1 MERLLFDLK
10 FVLRSLARSPLFT
23 AVAVLSLALGI
34 GANSAI
40 FSLLDQVLLRSLP
53 VEDPQQLVSLDWDGD
68 FSGYQFGRHTFSY
81 PMYLGFRDGTADVF
95 SGVVARFTSAVDVG
109 WKGVAERADAELVS
123 GNYFGVLGVRSAIG
137 RPLTPQDDQARGTS
151 PYVVLSY
158 SYWQK
163 RFGGNPGILNETVD
177 VNSHPMTV
185 VGVLSPG
192 FRGTNAGRP
201 VDIFVPLAMK
211 NAVTPTWDLMDH
223 REACW
228 LNIMARLKPGVSRKQ
243 AQAATDVVY
252 RREQQLDIKLNPL
265 MRPQDAKDYM
275 KNKFMVVDAAK
286 GFSSIRDNFST
297 PLIVLMTMVGTL
309 LLIAC
314 GNVANLLVARA
325 AARQKEIAVRLS
337 VGASTMAII
346 RMVLVESLV
355 LSVAGGALALLVAS
369 WSGSLLLRA
378 LPF

>member
-1 MERLLFDLK
+1 MERLLFDFK
-10 FVLRSLARSPLFT
+10 FVLRSLARNPLFT

-68 FSGYQFGRHTFSY
+68 FSGYQFGKHTFSY
-81 PMYLGFRDGTADVF
+81 PIYLGFRDGTADVF
-95 SGVVARFTSAVDVG
+95 SGVVARYTSAVDIG

-137 RPLTPQDDQARGTS
+137 RPLSPQDDQARGAS

-158 SYWQK
+158 NYWQQ

-185 VGVLSPG
+185 VGVLSPQ

-201 VDIFVPLAMK
+201 ADIFVPLSMK
-211 NAVTPTWDLMDH
+211 NVVTPTWDLMDH

-243 AQAATDVVY
+243 AQAA
-252 RREQQLDIKLNPL
+252 
-265 MRPQDAKDYM
+265 A
-275 KNKFMVVDAAK
+275 
-286 GFSSIRDNFST
+286 
-297 PLIVLMTMVGTL
+297 
-309 LLIAC
+309 
-314 GNVANLLVARA
+314 
-325 AARQKEIAVRLS
+325 
-337 VGASTMAII
+337 
-346 RMVLVESLV
+346 
-355 LSVAGGALALLVAS
+355 
-369 WSGSLLLRA
+369 
-378 LPF
+378 